1 MCTIYNAQG
10 ARFIYSINNDD
21 DDFDD
26 NANQRDFYSAY
37 LAHKLGAQG
46 ALL

>member
-21 DDFDD
+21 DDDDDFDDD
-26 NANQRDFYSAY
+26 NANEKGISIAPI
-37 LAHKLGAQG
+37 
-46 ALL
+46 